1 MSSASSWKNSVVTM
15 SAAERHDEAWPLPA
29 AVVASR
35 TSFLKTEA
43 TSDNCFAVN
52 MRPLLCSIYG
62 RLVFKDAVS
71 ETDMGPRCIIMHGV
85 ADDADDKEY
94 NKHWIP
100 WTMKELG
107 QRGIVSVAPSVP
119 QPWKPNYDNY
129 KKVFEK
135 YDVDENTILIGHS
148 AGCAFLVRWL
158 GENKQKVKKLILV
171 APWKIAGEG
180 DAERKAFYEYTIDK
194 DIRKDSK
201 VLLYLRQIM
210 RKKTERKV

>member
-1 MSSASSWKNSVVTM
+1 MK
-15 SAAERHDEAWPLPA
+15 
-29 AVVASR
+29 
-35 TSFLKTEA
+35 
-43 TSDNCFAVN
+43 VN
-52 MRPLLCSIYG
+52 
-62 RLVFKDAVS
+62 
-71 ETDMGPRCIIMHGV
+71 CIIMHGV

-107 QRGIVSVAPSVP
+107 QRGIVTVAPSVL
-119 QPWKPNYDNY
+119 QPWKPNYYNY

-158 GENKQKVKKLILV
+158 GESKQKVKKLILV
-171 APWKIAGEG
+171 APWKIAIEG

-194 DIRKDSK
+194 DIRKRFESIVIFTADNEESDGK
-201 VLLYLRQIM
+201 TSAQIFHKALGGKIVELKGHGHYTIEDM
-210 RKKTERKV
+210 GKTFPELIKEVIS